1 MHSWI
6 SSVFNTIRCNYLNFA
21 SVEYEE
27 MSLSHYTIPFSIV
40 NSTTYTCIYVCEDFY
55 LFLLNHLH
63 MYASLFTATTNF
75 RLASYWNIFFCGSLF
90 LPYMVP
96 FVCILFSICFDW
108 VTQPRCVR
116 CFTLFTCNI
125 FMSSVSQCNIYA
137 LCCDFNQD
145 TSIQGHI

>member
-90 LPYMVP
+90 LPYMVFFCLHFIFDLLWLSYSTQMRP
-96 FVCILFSICFDW
+96 VLHFVYLQHFYVF
-108 VTQPRCVR
+108 CVAMQHLR
-116 CFTLFTCNI
+116 VMLW
-125 FMSSVSQCNIYA
+125 
-137 LCCDFNQD
+137 L
-145 TSIQGHI
+145 